1 MKRRIEQIIQAAVAM
16 TQGKYHVRIPVSGH
30 DELSRLGEILNQL
43 GEMIEKKFQEITA
56 LSKVTEKINAGI
68 VLEEVLNYTYES
80 FRPIIPYNRIGFALL
95 EEDGKVLR
103 AHWARSD
110 TKDIQIYKGYTAGM
124 EGSSLQKII
133 ETGRPRIINDLKV
146 YLKEHP
152 FSVSTQRIVA
162 ERIRSN
168 LTCPLVVTGKP
179 IGFIFFSSTQPNT
192 YRNVHVEL
200 FSQIAGQLSM
210 IVEKSRLY
218 QQLLELNDLKNTFL
232 GLAVH
237 DLRSPIS
244 LINSR
249 LDLIMDG
256 YLGELTDKQ
265 KELLKGIRQW
275 CERMLHLVEDLLDV
289 SAIEAGK
296 LHLNI
301 EKVALGPYLKECVD
315 FNRDLAAARSIRLEL
330 HAAGDLGT
338 IEMDPHRIH
347 QVLNNL
353 IANAVKYSPAQTQV
367 KLAAQKSNDHVRI
380 SLHDQ
385 GQGILKE
392 ELSTIFDYFGRGA
405 TTSTAGQSGT
415 GLGLAISK
423 KMVEAHGGRIWVES
437 DGASGTTF
445 HFTLPLK
452 SPLKPAQES

>member
-1 MKRRIEQIIQAAVAM
+1 MQRRIEQIIKAAVEM
-16 TQGKYHVRIPVSGH
+16 TKGEYHVRIPVSGH
-30 DELSRLGEILNQL
+30 DELARLGEILNQL
-43 GEMIEKKFQEITA
+43 GDIIEKKFREITA

-95 EEDGKVLR
+95 EEEGTVLR

-110 TKDIQIYKGYTAGM
+110 TKDVQIYKGYTAPM
-124 EGSSLQKII
+124 KGSSLQKII
-133 ETGRPRIINDLKV
+133 TTGRPRIINDLKL

-152 FSVSTQRIVA
+152 TSVSTQKIVA
-162 ERIRSN
+162 EGIRSN
-168 LTCPLVVTGKP
+168 LTCPLVAAGKP
-179 IGFIFFSSTQPNT
+179 IGFIFFSSTRPNT
-192 YRNVHVEL
+192 YRDAHVEL

-275 CERMLHLVEDLLDV
+275 CARMLHLVEDLLDV
-289 SAIEAGK
+289 SAIESGK
-296 LHLNI
+296 LHLKI
-301 EKVALGPYLKECVD
+301 EKVALKPYLEECVA
-315 FNRDLAAARSIRLEL
+315 FNRDLAAARSIRLEF
-330 HAAGDLGT
+330 HCADDLGAV
-338 IEMDPHRIH
+338 EMDPHRVH

-353 IANAVKYSPAQTQV
+353 IANAVKYSPVQTQV
-367 KLAAQKSNDHVRI
+367 TLAAQKYNDRVQI
-380 SLHDQ
+380 SLQDQ

-392 ELSTIFDYFGRGA
+392 ELSKIFDYFGAGA
-405 TTSTAGQSGT
+405 SAGGESGT

-437 DGASGTTF
+437 DGSRGATF

-452 SPLKPAQES
+452 FQ

>member
-1 MKRRIEQIIQAAVAM
+1 MPRKIERIIKAAADM
-16 TQGKYHVRIPVSGH
+16 TKGKYHVRIPVRGH

-43 GEMIEKKFQEITA
+43 GNIIEKKFREINTLSRVTA
-56 LSKVTEKINAGI
+56 KINAGI
-68 VLEEVLNYTYES
+68 ILEEVLNCTYES

-110 TKDIQIYKGYTAGM
+110 AKDVRIYKGYTAPM
-124 EGSSLQKII
+124 KGSSLQKII
-133 ETGRPRIINDLKV
+133 TTGRPRIINDLKL

-152 FSVSTQRIVA
+152 ASESTKKIVA
-162 ERIRSN
+162 EGIRSS
-168 LTCPLVVTGKP
+168 LTCPLIAAGKP
-179 IGFIFFSSTQPNT
+179 IGFLFFSSTRPNT
-192 YRNVHVEL
+192 YRDAHVEL
-200 FSQIAGQLSM
+200 FTQIAGQLSM

-275 CERMLHLVEDLLDV
+275 CARMLHLVEDLLDV

-296 LHLNI
+296 LHLRI
-301 EKVALGPYLKECVD
+301 EKVALKPYLQECIA

-330 HAAGDLGT
+330 HCADDPGAV
-338 IEMDPHRIH
+338 EMDPHRVH

-353 IANAVKYSPAQTQV
+353 IANAVKYSPPQTQIT
-367 KLAAQKSNDHVRI
+367 LAAQKHHDRVQI
-380 SLHDQ
+380 SVADQ
-385 GQGILKE
+385 GQGILKD
-392 ELSTIFDYFGRGA
+392 ELSRIFDYFGAGA
-405 TTSTAGQSGT
+405 SAGGEAGT

-437 DGASGTTF
+437 DGSRGTTF
-445 HFTLPLK
+445 YFTLNIRGH
-452 SPLKPAQES
+452 

>member
-1 MKRRIEQIIQAAVAM
+1 MKHRIEQIIQAAVDM
-16 TQGKYHVRIPVSGH
+16 TKGKYHVRIPVSGH
-30 DELSRLGEILNQL
+30 DALARLGEVLNQL
-43 GEMIEKKFQEITA
+43 GDIIEKKFQEINA

-95 EEDGKVLR
+95 EEEGKVLR

-110 TKDIQIYKGYTAGM
+110 SHNILLDKNYTASM
-124 EGSSLQKII
+124 EGSSLQKVIA
-133 ETGRPRIINDLKV
+133 TGRPRIINDLKA

-152 FSVSTQRIVA
+152 SSVSTQRIVA
-162 ERIRSN
+162 EGIRSS
-168 LTCPLVVTGKP
+168 LTCPLIVGGKP
-179 IGFIFFSSTQPNT
+179 IGFIFFSSSQPNT
-192 YRNVHVEL
+192 YRDVHVEL
-200 FSQIAGQLSM
+200 FRQIAGQLSM
-210 IVEKSRLY
+210 IVEKSHLY

-232 GLAVH
+232 GIAVH

-256 YLGELTDKQ
+256 FLGELTDKQ

-289 SAIEAGK
+289 SAIEGGK
-296 LHLNI
+296 LHLKI
-301 EKVALGPYLKECVD
+301 ERVPLGPYLKECVD
-315 FNRDLAAARSIRLEL
+315 FNRDLAKARSVRLEL
-330 HAAGDLGT
+330 HLADDLGE
-338 IEMDPHRIH
+338 IEMDPQRIH

-353 IANAVKYSPAQTQV
+353 IANAIKYSPPQTEI
-367 KLAAQKSNDHVRI
+367 KLDAQKYSDHVQI
-380 SLHDQ
+380 SIHDQ
-385 GQGILKE
+385 GQGILKD
-392 ELSTIFDYFGRGA
+392 ELSKIFDYFGRGPSA
-405 TTSTAGQSGT
+405 STAGQSST

-437 DGASGTTF
+437 DSSRGATF
-445 HFTLPLK
+445 HFTLPI
-452 SPLKPAQES
+452 

>member
-1 MKRRIEQIIQAAVAM
+1 MQHRIEQIIKAAVAM
-16 TQGKYHVRIPVSGH
+16 TKGKYHVRIPVSGH
-30 DELSRLGEILNQL
+30 DELTRLGDILNQL
-43 GEMIEKKFQEITA
+43 GEMIEKKFREINA
-56 LSKVTEKINAGI
+56 LSRVTEKINAGI

-80 FRPIIPYNRIGFALL
+80 FHPIIPYNRIGFALL
-95 EEDGKVLR
+95 EEEGKVLR
-103 AHWARSD
+103 SHWERSD
-110 TKDIQIYKGYTAGM
+110 AKNIQIYKGYTASM
-124 EGSSLQKII
+124 AGSSLQKII
-133 ETGRPRIINDLKV
+133 ATGHPRIINDLKA

-152 FSVSTQRIVA
+152 SSVSTQRIVA
-162 ERIRSN
+162 EGIRSS
-168 LTCPLVVTGKP
+168 LTCPLVVAGKP
-179 IGFIFFSSTQPNT
+179 IGFIFFSSTRPNT
-192 YRNVHVEL
+192 YRDVHVEL
-200 FSQIAGQLSM
+200 FRQIAGQFAM

-256 YLGELTDKQ
+256 FLGELTDKQ

-275 CERMLHLVEDLLDV
+275 CERMLRLIEDLLDV

-296 LHLNI
+296 LHLRI
-301 EKVALGPYLKECVD
+301 EKVALGPYLKECAD
-315 FNRDLAAARSIRLEL
+315 FNRDLVEAKSIRLEL
-330 HAAGDLGT
+330 HLADDLGS
-338 IEMDPHRIH
+338 IELDPQRIH

-353 IANAVKYSPAQTQV
+353 IANAIKYSPPRTQI
-367 KLAAQKSNDHVRI
+367 KLTAQKHNDHVRI

-385 GQGILKE
+385 GQGILKD
-392 ELSTIFDYFGRGA
+392 ELSKIFDYFGRGA
-405 TTSTAGQSGT
+405 ATSAAGKSST

-437 DGASGTTF
+437 DGSRGTAF

-452 SPLKPAQES
+452 PL